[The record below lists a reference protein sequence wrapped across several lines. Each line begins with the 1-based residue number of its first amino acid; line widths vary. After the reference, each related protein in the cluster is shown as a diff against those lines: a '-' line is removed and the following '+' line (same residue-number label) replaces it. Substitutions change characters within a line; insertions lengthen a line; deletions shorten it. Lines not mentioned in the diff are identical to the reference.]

1 MNLLSRIKAF
11 VKPASRKL
19 FAGYSE
25 QALKTRFASPL
36 PSASL
41 PKLSTVASVAASG
54 INAYYSSLLMVADDL
69 CKFQRLV
76 ESHFQKIDERR
87 FKDLTA
93 FEYEDVTKQELLIY
107 FPSTT
112 EFKALTIRILTNS
125 VEFLSSLGNQ
135 TFCVPPPWIAFDG
148 YPASW
153 WGGNMQGA
161 QGFYNDNYFLPYFI
175 RLGDAEKQAY
185 FARFQ
190 APTEWIEQLALM
202 YADEC

>member
-1 MNLLSRIKAF
+1 MKLLSRIKAF

-36 PSASL
+36 PNANL
-41 PKLSTVASVAASG
+41 PKLSTVASVEASG
-54 INAYYSSLLMVADDL
+54 INAYYVSLLMVADDL
-69 CKFQRLV
+69 CKFQRLM
-76 ESHFQKIDERR
+76 ESHFQKIDERT
-87 FKDLTA
+87 FTDLTV
-93 FEYEDVTKQELLIY
+93 FEYEDVAKQELLIY
-107 FPSTT
+107 SPSTT
-112 EFKALTIRILTNS
+112 EFNALTLRIMTNS

-153 WGGNMQGA
+153 WGGNIQGA

-175 RLGDAEKQAY
+175 QLGDAEKQAY

-190 APTEWIEQLALM
+190 ASTEWIEQLTLM